1 MSSVPSSVQAAVHH
15 LGRQRQLGTRQSLF
29 AQNTL
34 GLKNNVFAGHCSPR
48 ENAGIELFLGNCEPA
63 LAGRVSLS

>member
-29 AQNTL
+29 AQSTL
-34 GLKNNVFAGHCSPR
+34 RLRNMLAGHCSPR
-48 ENAGIELFLGNCEPA
+48 ENAGIELFLRYCEPVPT
-63 LAGRVSLS
+63 GRASLS